1 VSMPQPKAGNG
12 AGTVDIVVRGQV
24 GVDGR
29 MHDLAVQSSER
40 PELNVE
46 AIAQAQQ
53 WTFTPAMCNGQ
64 PDVHEAAITLHF
76 QGR

>member
-1 VSMPQPKAGNG
+1 MPQPKAGNG

-24 GVDGR
+24 GVDGK
-29 MHDLAVQSSER
+29 MYDLAVQSSER
-40 PELNVE
+40 PELN
-46 AIAQAQQ
+46 AGALAQAQQ